1 MSAAKPTRAAVGMT
15 LDQAADL
22 IRCAWLKYLD
32 APERD
37 YDDDDD
43 EGKLV
48 WDKPVMFKLLRNRS
62 RDCGWCIIHSHGD
75 SGLMKLHNLAIK
87 GLTRKQDQG
96 GLSSALNHA
105 FHGIGT
111 WLA

>member
-22 IRCAWLKYLD
+22 IRCGWLEYLD

-37 YDDDDD
+37 YDDDD
-43 EGKLV
+43 EGKIV
-48 WDKPVMFKLLRNRS
+48 WDKPVMFKLLRGRS